1 MRLYWKIGLIAVG
14 TVGTLLGAAGV
25 MPHVVNMEVYKPAMI
40 EAVRQATGRELV
52 IDGPLKLRM
61 FPVPG
66 IGAGQVRFANAVGAK
81 GAQMIDVRWV
91 SIRPSW
97 KALLA
102 GRIEVGLL
110 TLYRPTIV
118 LETDADGRPNWD
130 FSPTDQARGAPS
142 KGLQMAIGRFA
153 IVHGNVRY
161 TDPKSQ
167 KTLVAENVE
176 AEVKVG
182 SFDGPFSVTG
192 SATVNN
198 VPLELAFTVGAPT
211 DKGNTASLHVQVS
224 SGKLDFA
231 GNVSRIALD
240 AAATGHLQIETGL
253 LTDFVSDLVRA
264 TGGEPPVFGSSAI
277 GRFAFDGGF
286 EMSPARLAMDDFTM
300 SMGHET
306 AKGSLSLTPGTVPT
320 IEGHVALAS
329 LNLEKWHAIATDP
342 GLLGLIA
349 ANPAPAPATA
359 KPAAPAAK
367 PGAPAAKPVAA
378 KAAPP
383 VLNAKVTL
391 DVGKVVYRKEAIR
404 DVSITLD
411 MQKGVLAVPNVR
423 AILPGDMVLQ
433 AASDGPFSLTG
444 PKLRETLEWFGL
456 DTSGV
461 PQDRL
466 QTLRIA
472 GQMKSTPNGVQLAGA
487 TFDLDDVHATGGG
500 TFTLSLPIVS
510 TLQVDVDRLDL
521 DAYMPKLPAL
531 PGPSFFA
538 VPTRTID
545 AATAAANPLAF
556 GLRVKIAKLIVRRE
570 TLAGVE
576 IDTNVQ
582 GNRLKVGTLKVAN
595 LLGARLGLQGTI
607 DDYGTNPRF
616 DLGFNASAPDADRL
630 LDYFGL
636 PKFANSKI
644 GAATASGNVAGTM
657 ASLSLRDVSVDFL
670 GASARASG
678 KLALTQNV
686 DFDFPNF
693 ALRSQE
699 LGRLTAALSG
709 SRAAASVGPLS
720 VAGSF
725 KGNSQRA
732 VFNGNID
739 ALGVRMTGSVDGTLA
754 ARPKFVAVLKVPGTL
769 DLDKLLGVS
778 AQPVAASAESVAVP
792 EGGQVPLSASR
803 TASSKPFDLAALRS
817 FDATLTL
824 RTSAMSAASLK
835 VDYADLDASLTRGVL
850 KISRLTGQLYSG
862 SVNFAGTV
870 DASGAAL
877 EVDLKGDVK
886 GIYVGQMLR
895 DTAGSNSLGNSSLT
909 VAVDGKIDA
918 TAIHVSGKG
927 NSPATMRNG
936 LTGGATLSGYLYP
949 TVIKGS
955 RSFASFATGL
965 GSIFSEEMAF
975 DSMMLKGFVDRQ
987 SKVAGRLVLQGG
999 TVSTDNQTV
1008 QGQNATA
1015 YVTSRTSLPASTTD
1029 TSVRISSGS
1038 RQFVVTFK
1046 GPLSSPVVNTARAAD

>member
-14 TVGTLLGAAGV
+14 TVGTLLGAAGA
-25 MPHVVNMEVYKPAMI
+25 MPLLVNMEVYKPAMI

-52 IDGPLKLRM
+52 IDGPLKLSM

-97 KALLA
+97 TALLA

-118 LETDADGRPNWD
+118 LETDAEGRPNWD
-130 FSPTDQARGAPS
+130 FSPNDQAKGAPS

-153 IVHGNVRY
+153 IVHGNVQY
-161 TDPKSQ
+161 TDPKSR

-182 SFDGPFSVTG
+182 SFDGPFSISG

-198 VPLELAFTVGAPT
+198 VPLELAFMVGAPT
-211 DKGNTASLHVQVS
+211 DKGSTASLHVQVS
-224 SGKLDFA
+224 SGKLDFN
-231 GNVSRIALD
+231 GSVSRIALD
-240 AAATGHLQIETGL
+240 AAAAGHLQIETGL
-253 LTDFVSDLVRA
+253 LTDFISDLVRA
-264 TGGEPPVFGSSAI
+264 TGGDAPSFGSSAI

-286 EMSPARLAMDDFTM
+286 EMSPARVAIDDFTM

-306 AKGSLSLTPGTVPT
+306 AKGTLSLTPGTVPS
-320 IEGHVALAS
+320 IQGHVALAS
-329 LNLEKWHAIATDP
+329 LNLEKWQAIAADP
-342 GLLGLIA
+342 GLFALL
-349 ANPAPAPATA
+349 
-359 KPAAPAAK
+359 AAK
-367 PGAPAAKPVAA
+367 PTPAAATPPA
-378 KAAPP
+378 KVAPP
-383 VLNAKVTL
+383 PLLDAKVTL

-411 MQKGVLAVPNVR
+411 MKKGVVAVPTVR

-444 PKLRETLEWFGL
+444 PKLRETLDWFGL

-461 PQDRL
+461 PKDRL
-466 QTLRIA
+466 QSLKVA
-472 GQMKSTPNGVQLAGA
+472 GQMKSTANGVQLAGA
-487 TFDLDDVHATGGG
+487 TFALDDVHATGGG
-500 TFTLSLPIVS
+500 TFTLALPIVS
-510 TLQVDVDRLDL
+510 TIQVDVDSLDL

-531 PGPSFFA
+531 PGPSFFE
-538 VPTRTID
+538 VPARTAD

-556 GLRVKIAKLIVRRE
+556 GLKVKIAKLVVRRE
-570 TLAGVE
+570 TLTGVE
-576 IDTNVQ
+576 IDTSVQ
-582 GNRLKVGTLKVAN
+582 GNRLKFGTLKVAN
-595 LLGARLGLQGTI
+595 LLGAKLGLHGTI

-616 DLGFNASAPDADRL
+616 DLGFTAAAPDADRL

-636 PKFANSKI
+636 PKFANSRI

-678 KLALTQNV
+678 KLALTENV

-709 SRAAASVGPLS
+709 SRTVAPVGPLS
-720 VAGSF
+720 LAGSF
-725 KGNSQRA
+725 KGNSKRA
-732 VFNGNID
+732 VFNGSID
-739 ALGVRMTGSVDGTLA
+739 TLGVRMTGSVDATLA
-754 ARPKFVAVLKVPGTL
+754 ARPKLVAVLKVPGTL
-769 DLDKLLGVS
+769 DIDRLLGVS
-778 AQPVAASAESVAVP
+778 AQPATAAAETVAVP
-792 EGGQVPLSASR
+792 EGGQVPLPASK
-803 TASSKPFDLAALRS
+803 TASGKPFDLAALRS

-824 RTSAMSAASLK
+824 RTSAMSMASLK

-870 DASGAAL
+870 DASGSAL
-877 EVDLKGDVK
+877 AVDLKGDVK

-909 VAVDGKIDA
+909 VAMDGKIDA
-918 TAIHVSGKG
+918 TGIRIAGKG
-927 NSPATMRNG
+927 NSPAAIRNA
-936 LTGGATLSGYLYP
+936 LTGGATLGGYLYP

-987 SKVAGRLVLQGG
+987 SKIAGRLVLQGG
-999 TVSTDNQTV
+999 TVSTENQTV
-1008 QGQNATA
+1008 QGQNTTA

-1029 TSVRISSGS
+1029 TSVRVSSGS

-1046 GPLSSPVVNTARAAD
+1046 GPLSSPVVNTARATD